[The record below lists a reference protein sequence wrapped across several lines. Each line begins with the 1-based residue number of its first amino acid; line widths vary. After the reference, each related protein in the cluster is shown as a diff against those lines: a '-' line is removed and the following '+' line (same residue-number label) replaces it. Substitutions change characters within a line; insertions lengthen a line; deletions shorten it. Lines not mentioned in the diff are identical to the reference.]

1 MPPPSASASP
11 GRHLLPPCVP
21 RTRARAQALR
31 TLLPHT
37 RAHRR
42 GTAAGTRDTNA
53 SDNRADSPS
62 LCARGAQ
69 AWDEGRRDRTCTR
82 RRTRIAKPFSDAGGG
97 ACPQRMGPRQ
107 IQAACVWS
115 KWAGHA
121 ASDLWT
127 CRIPRECSGSAVSSL
142 CETEKGTTFSMS
154 SGQKRR
160 REWACSAREP
170 RLRTQ
175 PRRMAPG
182 SQVPRGNPSGGH
194 RRHHTPMP
202 SPP

>member
-1 MPPPSASASP
+1 M
-11 GRHLLPPCVP
+11 
-21 RTRARAQALR
+21 RAGAIALARGGAHALR
-31 TLLPHT
+31 
-37 RAHRR
+37 
-42 GTAAGTRDTNA
+42 N
-53 SDNRADSPS
+53 
-62 LCARGAQ
+62 
-69 AWDEGRRDRTCTR
+69 
-82 RRTRIAKPFSDAGGG
+82 PFRMRGGG

-170 RLRTQ
+170 RLRTAETDGAGLTS
-175 PRRMAPG
+175 APW
-182 SQVPRGNPSGGH
+182 
-194 RRHHTPMP
+194 
-202 SPP
+202 